1 MPFILVSS
9 LGKVNDLPKGL
20 FDAQLT
26 KPVKLTDLFE
36 LVLSVMS
43 ENRNRKKNIADHS
56 VDKKLSD
63 KLPLSIL
70 LAEDNLSLIHI

>member
-1 MPFILVSS
+1 MIFQ
-9 LGKVNDLPKGL
+9 KAL
-20 FDAQLT
+20 FDAQLS

-43 ENRNRKKNIADHS
+43 ENRNRKKNVADHS

-70 LAEDNLSLIHI
+70 LAEDNFTNQELGCNADAKDGLYH